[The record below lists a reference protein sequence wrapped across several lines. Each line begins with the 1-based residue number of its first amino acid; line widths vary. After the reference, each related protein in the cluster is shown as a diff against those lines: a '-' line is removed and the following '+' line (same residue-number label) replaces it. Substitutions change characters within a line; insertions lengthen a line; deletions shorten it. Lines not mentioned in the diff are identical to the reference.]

1 PLLDMEEGITFLDLL
16 LEQAA
21 RQGFNDLVLLA
32 GHLGHLVQ
40 ARYDGRSFGT
50 ARVRVLVE
58 PKPRGT
64 AGALISAL
72 DILEPRF
79 ILLNGDSLFDIN
91 MRALAAEA
99 DADCEALIAL
109 RCVPEA
115 SRYGTVELDDDRVV
129 HFHEKVRNDPGPA
142 LINAGIYVL

>member
-1 PLLDMEEGITFLDLL
+1 MTWSYLLGTSAISFKRAMM
-16 LEQAA
+16 
-21 RQGFNDLVLLA
+21 A
-32 GHLGHLVQ
+32 G
-40 ARYDGRSFGT
+40 RFGT

-115 SRYGTVELDDDRVV
+115 SRYGTVELNDDRVV
-129 HFHEKVRNDPGPA
+129 RFREKVRDDLGQRSLMPEFT
-142 LINAGIYVL
+142 Y